1 MIRANVGLLCNAN
14 VNSNKFKFNFV
25 IYLLLK
31 KFHPLLFY
39 ANYKFFILC
48 ILKFQTRNAVKIL
61 IDLSRYVWFI
71 AACWEAFCV
80 NILLSTN
87 LLFMKNI
94 LVYVYKLFGA
104 SHWFGLRIEIIKI
117 HTYIRYTFL
126 SNQYVHKSSCGLCFW
141 APDPLIHRF

>member
-1 MIRANVGLLCNAN
+1 MKKKFFGGNAIGNVANQKSAKHCQDQMIRANVGLLCNAN

-61 IDLSRYVWFI
+61 IVLSRYVWFI
-71 AACWEAFCV
+71 AACWEAFCK

-94 LVYVYKLFGA
+94 IVYVYKLFGA

-117 HTYIRYTFL
+117 H
-126 SNQYVHKSSCGLCFW
+126 
-141 APDPLIHRF
+141 IH